1 MDQTALIQNILIP
14 TAQVL
19 VVVLVLPLLI
29 AYLQLVERKVLG
41 FMQARLAPRRVGWH
55 GLLQPIADAVK
66 LLIKED
72 IVPAKADRFLFTLAP
87 IVTVIPALAA
97 LAVIPFAGASFTIAG
112 YEVRPFITDVN
123 VALLYLLAISSLGIY
138 GIILGG
144 WASNSKYSLLGALR
158 SSAQMISY
166 EVPLG
171 FALIGV
177 MMLAGSASM
186 VEIVEAQRKAGM
198 WYVVPQIVGFFCYFI
213 AAVAE
218 TNRVPFDLPEAEA
231 ELVAGFH
238 TEYSGMKF
246 AFFFL
251 AEYTNMIVVSCIVT
265 ILFFGGWLRPFPNV
279 AALSWLENGW
289 LVLLPLAL
297 GGFAGWLFGQRT
309 GRGLPPMIAGGVAGA
324 VAGAAL
330 AIGDAGGLA
339 GLSVPVVS
347 GAFWFFLKVSFFLFM
362 YIWFRGT
369 YPRYRYDQLMALG
382 WKWLIPLSVGNVVA
396 TGLAILIKGAVLG

>member
-1 MDQTALIQNILIP
+1 MDQQTLIQQVLIP
-14 TAQVL
+14 TLQILA
-19 VVVLVLPLLI
+19 VVLVLPLGI

-41 FMQARLAPRRVGWH
+41 FMQVRLAPRRVGWH

-72 IVPAKADRFLFTLAP
+72 IVPEQADRFLFTLAP

-97 LAVIPFAGASFTIAG
+97 LAVIPFAGEPFNVFG
-112 YEVRPFITDVN
+112 YPVNPWITDLN
-123 VALLYLLAISSLGIY
+123 VALVYLLAISSLGIY

-186 VEIVEAQRKAGM
+186 VEIVESQRTAGV
-198 WYVVPQIVGFFCYFI
+198 WFVFPQIVGFFCYFI
-213 AAVAE
+213 SAIAE

-251 AEYTNMIVVSCIVT
+251 AEYTNMIVVSAIVT
-265 ILFFGGWLRPFPNV
+265 ILFFGGWLRPFPGV
-279 AALSWLENGW
+279 EALGWLENGW
-289 LVLLPLAL
+289 LVLGPMVL
-297 GGFAGWLFGQRT
+297 GGFIGWLVDRNT
-309 GRGLPPMIAGGVAGA
+309 GSGLRFMF
-324 VAGAAL
+324 
-330 AIGDAGGLA
+330 AGGLLGTAAGA
-339 GLSVPVVS
+339 GLAVLDVGGLASLHVPALS
-347 GAFWFFLKVSFFLFM
+347 GAFWFGLKVSLFLFM
-362 YIWFRGT
+362 YIWLRGT

-382 WKWLIPLSVGNVVA
+382 WKWLIPLSIANLLGTA
-396 TGLAILIKGAVLG
+396 LAILMRSGGAS

>member
-1 MDQTALIQNILIP
+1 
-14 TAQVL
+14 
-19 VVVLVLPLLI
+19 
-29 AYLQLVERKVLG
+29 
-41 FMQARLAPRRVGWH
+41 MQARLAPRRVGWH

-72 IVPAKADRFLFTLAP
+72 VIPEKSDRFLFTLAP

-97 LAVIPFAGASFTIAG
+97 LAVIPFAGSPFTIAG

-171 FALIGV
+171 FAIIGV
-177 MMLAGSASM
+177 LMLAGSASM
-186 VEIVEAQRKAGM
+186 VQIVEAQKSAGV
-198 WYVVPQIVGFFCYFI
+198 WYVLPQIVGFFCYFI

-251 AEYTNMIVVSCIVT
+251 AEYTNRIVVASIVP
-265 ILFFGGWLRPFPNV
+265 ILFIGGWVRPFPNV
-279 AALSWLENGW
+279 GSLAWLENGW
-289 LVLLPLAL
+289 LVVVPMTL
-297 GGFAGWLFGQRT
+297 GGFAGWLYGQRG
-309 GRGLPPMIAGGVAGA
+309 GRALAPMLIGGVVGWLAG
-324 VAGAAL
+324 VAL
-330 AIGDAGGLA
+330 AVGDVLGLA
-339 GLSVPVVS
+339 SMHVPVVS
-347 GAFWFFLKVSFFLFM
+347 GAFWFFLKV
-362 YIWFRGT
+362 
-369 YPRYRYDQLMALG
+369 
-382 WKWLIPLSVGNVVA
+382 
-396 TGLAILIKGAVLG
+396 